1 MKGEKGVQFLGGF
14 HLNQVNSSKLS
25 IILKYEREKNTI
37 TIIIKILLTKSR
49 NLRIVKVLLFD
60 SFYTIRGML
69 DMIRHPFQ
77 KLTKLLKI
85 HVPLFLGA
93 RRRVDKTSG

>member
-25 IILKYEREKNTI
+25 IIFKYEREKNTI

-49 NLRIVKVLLFD
+49 NLRIVKEVLLFD
-60 SFYTIRGML
+60 SF
-69 DMIRHPFQ
+69 
-77 KLTKLLKI
+77 
-85 HVPLFLGA
+85 FLYNPRNG
-93 RRRVDKTSG
+93 RSI

>member
-37 TIIIKILLTKSR
+37 TIKILLTKSR
-49 NLRIVKVLLFD
+49 NLRIVKEVLLFD
-60 SFYTIRGML
+60 SF
-69 DMIRHPFQ
+69 
-77 KLTKLLKI
+77 
-85 HVPLFLGA
+85 FLYNPRNG
-93 RRRVDKTSG
+93 RSI